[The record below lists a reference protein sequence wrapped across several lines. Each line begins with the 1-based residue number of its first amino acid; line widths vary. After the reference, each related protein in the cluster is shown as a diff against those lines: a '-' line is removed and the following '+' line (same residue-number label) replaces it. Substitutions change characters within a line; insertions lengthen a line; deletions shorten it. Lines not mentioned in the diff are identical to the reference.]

1 MRNFILILI
10 TVFNLN
16 AYAQKEPF
24 EGYILYRYT
33 YLDLE
38 GNDITAQKLLE
49 NDSVQHYYI
58 NAYNYVAYDENQI
71 LKQLYNASS
80 NRYFFSRADNIYVL
94 DAGENSQPKP
104 KFTLSNDNKE
114 ILGFNCTAIVEGEG
128 PKASIRYV
136 SEDIWVDHRPF
147 KHHVMGG
154 WGPFLEASNGKL
166 PLELI
171 FHNQDHTMIMTAVLV
186 QSIQIP
192 EEAYDIDKLIERSN
206 N

>member
-1 MRNFILILI
+1 MRSFILILI
-10 TVFNLN
+10 TFFNLN
-16 AYAQKEPF
+16 AFAQNQPF

-38 GNDITAQKLLE
+38 GKDITAQKLLE

-58 NAYNYVAYDENQI
+58 NAHNYVAYDENQN

-80 NRYFFSRADNIYVL
+80 NRYFFSRANDIYVL
-94 DAGENSQPKP
+94 DAGETSQPKP
-104 KFTLSNDNKE
+104 MFTLSKENKE

-136 SEDIWVDHRPF
+136 SEDIWVDPKPF
-147 KHHVMGG
+147 KRHVMGG
-154 WGPFLEASNGKL
+154 WGPFLEASKGKL

-171 FHNQDHTMIMTAVLV
+171 FHNKDHTMIMTAVLV

-192 EEAYDIDKLIERSN
+192 EEAYDIDKLIERSKK
-206 N
+206 